1 MLENENILNKELER
15 RRQNRGNFS
24 LLDVKGEG
32 LLKTLK
38 ELALFSKF
46 RKIKQMDM
54 FGSDVRRHH
63 RITSRR
69 SKVEEL
75 VVAENVVLALT
86 RTGLCVAFD
95 RDTKKLLTTLNAS
108 NHGLVRSIFHNRSLS
123 SVIIVSVSEH
133 DNFAALVQG
142 RSNWKTSDPKTCVKT
157 PRRLLLVVVSLQR
170 KLFDGLHATLG
181 RNVLPLTFVL

>member
-1 MLENENILNKELER
+1 MSTRNRHIIRVDSSVRKRKYFDR
-15 RRQNRGNFS
+15 RRVGEKERKVLKLLASRRRGEETS
-24 LLDVKGEG
+24 
-32 LLKTLK
+32 KTLK

-63 RITSRR
+63 RITNER

-108 NHGLVRSIFHNRSLS
+108 NHSLVT
-123 SVIIVSVSEH
+123 
-133 DNFAALVQG
+133 QG
-142 RSNWKTSDPKTCVKT
+142 TTV
-157 PRRLLLVVVSLQR
+157 
-170 KLFDGLHATLG
+170 A
-181 RNVLPLTFVL
+181 